1 MSNKGDQAVEAAPV
15 EQTQHAIYVAEGTGK
30 TAQNEGATAKVVY
43 NVSADG
49 SYLTL
54 YSPNHQSTRNR
65 PCSSSHFRPSYS
77 RLSKSRRSP
86 DGARRPSSYTV
97 SRFRM
102 ASIG

>member
-54 YSPNHQSTRNR
+54 YFAQ
-65 PCSSSHFRPSYS
+65 PSINKKPT
-77 RLSKSRRSP
+77 LFILP
-86 DGARRPSSYTV
+86 
-97 SRFRM
+97 F
-102 ASIG
+102 